1 MSMAVLPFITNT
13 STHVCPFV
21 LNSFS
26 GKLCV
31 FNAAQVHMDGTE
43 LGWRIGGV
51 SSLKPAGG
59 PGPRRVEGAARG
71 GCSPPGGAHFQ
82 EGLTSR
88 GAYIQGAHL
97 QGGLSSRRYSPPGW
111 GSPSGQAHLQERL
124 TSGGLTSR
132 RGSPPGGAH
141 LQEGLTSSPLPS
153 GLHPPPPAC
162 SQRD

>member
-1 MSMAVLPFITNT
+1 MAVLPLIANT

-124 TSGGLTSR
+124 TSR

-141 LQEGLTSSPLPS
+141 LQSTSLWAAPSPACLLSEGLV
-153 GLHPPPPAC
+153 
-162 SQRD
+162 